1 MIELMDCSRQ
11 MRPGTPDSRESS
23 LLKETKEKGIKMS
36 DIGVWAHE
44 YNKTNTNKIRIQG
57 KLVRYTIP
65 DVMTVYMG
73 IGGDA
78 DEDVVVE
85 TIRVFGPRE
94 QVSQISNN
102 IYSDFDYRE

>member
-1 MIELMDCSRQ
+1 
-11 MRPGTPDSRESS
+11 MRPGTPDLKGTFSES
-23 LLKETKEKGIKMS
+23 LEETEEKGVKIS
-36 DIGVWAHE
+36 DIGEWAHE
-44 YNKTNTNKIRIQG
+44 YNKINTNKIRIRG

-73 IGGDA
+73 IGGDD

-94 QVSQISNN
+94 QVS
-102 IYSDFDYRE
+102 DC

>member
-1 MIELMDCSRQ
+1 MIELTNCSRQ
-11 MRPGTPDSRESS
+11 MRPGTPDLKETFF
-23 LLKETKEKGIKMS
+23 LKETKEKGVKMS

-44 YNKTNTNKIRIQG
+44 YNKVNTNKIRIRG

-73 IGGDA
+73 IGGDG

-94 QVSQISNN
+94 RVRMIHD
-102 IYSDFDYRE
+102 DFI

>member
-1 MIELMDCSRQ
+1 MIELTNCSRQ
-11 MRPGTPDSRESS
+11 MRPVTPDSKETFF
-23 LLKETKEKGIKMS
+23 LKETKEKGVKMS
-36 DIGVWAHE
+36 EIGEWAHE
-44 YNKTNTNKIRIQG
+44 YNKTKRNKIRIRG

-73 IGGDA
+73 IGGDT

-94 QVSQISNN
+94 QVSELLIVN
-102 IYSDFDYRE
+102 YSDVD

>member
-1 MIELMDCSRQ
+1 MIELTNCSRQ
-11 MRPGTPDSRESS
+11 MRPGTPDSKETTF
-23 LLKETKEKGIKMS
+23 LKETSKEKGVGMS
-36 DIGVWAHE
+36 DIGVWAQE
-44 YNKTNTNKIRIQG
+44 YNKTNTNKIRIRG

-78 DEDVVVE
+78 EEDVVVE

-94 QVSQISNN
+94 QVSEIL
-102 IYSDFDYRE
+102 IDILIKSDY

>member
-1 MIELMDCSRQ
+1 MIELTNCSRQ
-11 MRPGTPDSRESS
+11 IRSRTPD
-23 LLKETKEKGIKMS
+23 LKDTFFLKETKEKGVKMS

-44 YNKTNTNKIRIQG
+44 YNKMNTNKIRIRG
-57 KLVRYTIP
+57 KLVRYTIS

-94 QVSQISNN
+94 RVSQLH
-102 IYSDFDYRE
+102 

>member
-1 MIELMDCSRQ
+1 MIELTNCSRQ
-11 MRPGTPDSRESS
+11 MRPATPDLKETVF
-23 LLKETKEKGIKMS
+23 LKETKEKGVKMS

-44 YNKTNTNKIRIQG
+44 YNKMNTNKIRIRG
-57 KLVRYTIP
+57 KLMRYTIP

-78 DEDVVVE
+78 DEDVLVE

-94 QVSQISNN
+94 QVSLLINHHL
-102 IYSDFDYRE
+102 F

>member
-1 MIELMDCSRQ
+1 
-11 MRPGTPDSRESS
+11 MRPGTPDLKETFF
-23 LLKETKEKGIKMS
+23 LKETKEKGVKMA

-44 YNKTNTNKIRIQG
+44 HNKMNTNKIRIRG

-73 IGGDA
+73 IGGDG

-94 QVSQISNN
+94 RVRMIQD
-102 IYSDFDYRE
+102 DFQ

>member
-1 MIELMDCSRQ
+1 MIELTNCSRQ
-11 MRPGTPDSRESS
+11 MRPSTPDSKETSF
-23 LLKETKEKGIKMS
+23 LKETKEKGVKMS
-36 DIGVWAHE
+36 DIGVWALE
-44 YNKTNTNKIRIQG
+44 YNKTNRSKIRIRG

-94 QVSQISNN
+94 QVNRILMV
-102 IYSDFDYRE
+102 I

>member
-1 MIELMDCSRQ
+1 
-11 MRPGTPDSRESS
+11 MRPGTPDSKEPS
-23 LLKETKEKGIKMS
+23 LLKETKEKGVKMS

-44 YNKTNTNKIRIQG
+44 YNKMNTNKIRIRG

-73 IGGDA
+73 IGGEA
-78 DEDVVVE
+78 NEDVVVE

-94 QVSQISNN
+94 QVRRLLNM
-102 IYSDFDYRE
+102 IYPDFDY

>member
-1 MIELMDCSRQ
+1 
-11 MRPGTPDSRESS
+11 MRPGTPDLKETFF
-23 LLKETKEKGIKMS
+23 LKETKEKGVKMS

-44 YNKTNTNKIRIQG
+44 YNRTNTNKIRIRG

-73 IGGDA
+73 IGEDA
-78 DEDVVVE
+78 DGDVVVE

-94 QVSQISNN
+94 QVS
-102 IYSDFDYRE
+102 

>member
-1 MIELMDCSRQ
+1 MIELTTCSRQ
-11 MRPGTPDSRESS
+11 MRPGTPDSKETTSV
-23 LLKETKEKGIKMS
+23 KETKEKGVKMS

-44 YNKTNTNKIRIQG
+44 YNKTNTNKIRIRG

-73 IGGDA
+73 IGGDG

-94 QVSQISNN
+94 QVSPLLLINH
-102 IYSDFDYRE
+102 DTDY

>member
-1 MIELMDCSRQ
+1 MIELTNCSRQ
-11 MRPGTPDSRESS
+11 IRPGTPDSKEKGF
-23 LLKETKEKGIKMS
+23 LKETKEKGVKMS

-44 YNKTNTNKIRIQG
+44 YNKTNTNKIRIRG
-57 KLVRYTIP
+57 KLMRYTIP

-73 IGGDA
+73 IGGDG

-94 QVSQISNN
+94 QVSEI
-102 IYSDFDYRE
+102 

>member
-1 MIELMDCSRQ
+1 
-11 MRPGTPDSRESS
+11 MRPGTPDLKETFS
-23 LLKETKEKGIKMS
+23 LKETKEKGVKMS

-44 YNKTNTNKIRIQG
+44 YNKMNINKIRIRG

-78 DEDVVVE
+78 EEDVVVE

-94 QVSQISNN
+94 QASQLIII
-102 IYSDFDYRE
+102 IYF